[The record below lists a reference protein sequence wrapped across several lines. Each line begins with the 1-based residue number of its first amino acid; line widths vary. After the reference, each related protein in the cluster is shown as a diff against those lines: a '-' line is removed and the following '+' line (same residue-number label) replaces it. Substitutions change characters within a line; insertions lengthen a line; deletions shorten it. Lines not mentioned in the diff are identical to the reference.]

1 MTHYATL
8 NPWRLMDDFL
18 GFDWP
23 LRGAAGSLAGRGGY
37 RYPRVNVW
45 EGPKGWVFAA
55 EIPGVDPAKLDV
67 HVDGRELSIKG
78 NRERADGGELA
89 FERRFELPQ
98 EVVSDDIKAN
108 FSNGVLTVALPRH
121 PASEPRKVLIEVA

>member
-1 MTHYATL
+1 MTNYTTL

-23 LRGAAGSLAGRGGY
+23 LSRAFGSLAGMGT

-45 EGPKGWVFAA
+45 DGPKGWVFEA
-55 EIPGVDPAKLDV
+55 EIPGADPAKLDV
-67 HVDGRELSIKG
+67 HVDGRGLAIKG
-78 NRERADGGELA
+78 SRERADGGALA

-98 EVVSDDIKAN
+98 EVATDDIKAT
-108 FSNGVLTVALPRH
+108 FANGVLTVSLPRH
-121 PASEPRKVLIEVA
+121 PAAAARKVAIELA

>member
-1 MTHYATL
+1 
-8 NPWRLMDDFL
+8 MDDFW

-23 LRGAAGSLAGRGGY
+23 LSRTFGSLAGMGT

-45 EGPKGWVFAA
+45 DGPQGWVFEA
-55 EIPGVDPAKLDV
+55 EIPGVDPSKLEV
-67 HVDGRELSIKG
+67 EVEGRELSIKG

-98 EVVSDDIKAN
+98 DVAADDIKARIT
-108 FSNGVLTVALPRH
+108 NGVLTVNLPRH
-121 PASEPRKVLIEVA
+121 PASAARKVAVEIA

>member
-1 MTHYATL
+1 MTSYTTM

-23 LRGAAGSLAGRGGY
+23 LSRAFGSLAGMGA

-45 EGPKGWVFAA
+45 DGPKGWVFEA

-67 HVDGRELSIKG
+67 HIEGRELSIKG
-78 NRERADGGELA
+78 SRERSDGGELA

-98 EVVSDDIKAN
+98 AVATEAIQAKFA
-108 FSNGVLTVALPRH
+108 NGVLTVTLPRH
-121 PASEPRKVLIEVA
+121 PAAESRKVAIELA